1 MISTT
6 QSLLWES
13 GLFFNPNP
21 GKIYFLPTRIN
32 DSQAWI
38 LPANFFIRSHDW
50 TIVFELD
57 EVRIYLNIDMGINI
71 CLHKKMSGSAI
82 KQFEKE
88 WLAFQSSPEE
98 TFDLKGFNFLN

>member
-1 MISTT
+1 MINTT
-6 QSLLWES
+6 LNQSWET
-13 GLFFNPNP
+13 GLYFNPYP
-21 GKIYFLPTRIN
+21 EKKYGMPTQIH

-57 EVRIYLNIDMGINI
+57 EVRIYLKIDLGINI

-82 KQFEKE
+82 KQFENE
-88 WLAFQSSPEE
+88 WLAFQTSPEE
-98 TFDLKGFNFLN
+98 TFDLQGFDFLN

>member
-71 CLHKKMSGSAI
+71 CLHKKMSGSEM
-82 KQFEKE
+82 KQFEKN

-98 TFDLKGFNFLN
+98 TFDLQGFNFLN

>member
-38 LPANFFIRSHDW
+38 LPANFFIQSNEW
-50 TIVFELD
+50 TIIFELD
-57 EVRIYLNIDMGINI
+57 EVRIYLNIDLGKNI
-71 CLHKKMSGSAI
+71 RLHKKMSSSAI

>member
-6 QSLLWES
+6 QFLLWES

-38 LPANFFIRSHDW
+38 LPANFFIQSNEW
-50 TIVFELD
+50 TIIFEFD
-57 EVRIYLNIDMGINI
+57 EVHI
-71 CLHKKMSGSAI
+71 CLKMDLGNSICLYKKMRGSAI
-82 KQFEKE
+82 KQFEKK

>member
-1 MISTT
+1 MINTT
-6 QSLLWES
+6 LNQSCGT
-13 GLFFNPNP
+13 GLYFNPCP
-21 GKIYFLPTRIN
+21 GKKYVVPTRIN

-38 LPANFFIRSHDW
+38 LPANFFIRSQDW

-57 EVRIYLNIDMGINI
+57 EVRIYLNIDLGINI

-88 WLAFQSSPEE
+88 WLAFQTSPEE

>member
-6 QSLLWES
+6 QTQLWES

-38 LPANFFIRSHDW
+38 LPANFFIRSQDW

-57 EVRIYLNIDMGINI
+57 EVRIYLNIDLGIHI

-98 TFDLKGFNFLN
+98 TFDLQEFNFLN

>member
-38 LPANFFIRSHDW
+38 LPANFFIQSNEW
-50 TIVFELD
+50 TIIFELD
-57 EVRIYLNIDMGINI
+57 EVRIYLNIDLGKNI
-71 CLHKKMSGSAI
+71 RLHKKMSSSAI

-98 TFDLKGFNFLN
+98 TFDLQEFNFLN

>member
-1 MISTT
+1 MINTT
-6 QSLLWES
+6 LNQSWET
-13 GLFFNPNP
+13 GLYFNPYP
-21 GKIYFLPTRIN
+21 EKKYGMPTRIH

-38 LPANFFIRSHDW
+38 LPVNFFIRSHDW

-57 EVRIYLNIDMGINI
+57 EVRIYLKIDLGINI

-88 WLAFQSSPEE
+88 WLAFQTSPEE
-98 TFDLKGFNFLN
+98 TFDLQGFDFLN

>member
-6 QSLLWES
+6 QTQLWES
-13 GLFFNPNP
+13 GLYFNPYP
-21 GKIYFLPTRIN
+21 EKKYGMPTRIH

-38 LPANFFIRSHDW
+38 LPANFFIQSHDW

-57 EVRIYLNIDMGINI
+57 EVRIYLNIDLGKNI
-71 CLHKKMSGSAI
+71 RLHKKMSSSAI

>member
-6 QSLLWES
+6 QTQLWES
-13 GLFFNPNP
+13 GLCFNPNP
-21 GKIYFLPTRIN
+21 GKIYFLPTRID

-38 LPANFFIRSHDW
+38 LPANFFIQSKDW

-57 EVRIYLNIDMGINI
+57 EVRIYLNIDLGKNI
-71 CLHKKMSGSAI
+71 RLHKKMSSSAI

-98 TFDLKGFNFLN
+98 TFDLKGFHFLN

>member
-6 QSLLWES
+6 QTQLWET

-21 GKIYFLPTRIN
+21 EKKYGMPTRIN
-32 DSQAWI
+32 VSQAWI
-38 LPANFFIRSHDW
+38 LPANFFIRSQDW

-57 EVRIYLNIDMGINI
+57 EVRIYLNIDLGINI
-71 CLHKKMSGSAI
+71 CLHKKMSGTAI

-88 WLAFQSSPEE
+88 WLAFQTSPEE
-98 TFDLKGFNFLN
+98 TFDLKGFDFLN

>member
-6 QSLLWES
+6 QTQLWET

-21 GKIYFLPTRIN
+21 EKKYGMPTRIN
-32 DSQAWI
+32 VSQAWI
-38 LPANFFIRSHDW
+38 LPANFFIRSQDW
-50 TIVFELD
+50 TIVFELVG
-57 EVRIYLNIDMGINI
+57 VRIYLNIDLGINI
-71 CLHKKMSGSAI
+71 RLHKKMRGSAI

-98 TFDLKGFNFLN
+98 TFDLQEFNFLN

>member
-50 TIVFELD
+50 TIVFDLD

>member
-6 QSLLWES
+6 QTQLWES
-13 GLFFNPNP
+13 GLYFNPYP
-21 GKIYFLPTRIN
+21 EKKYGMPTRIH

-57 EVRIYLNIDMGINI
+57 EVRIYLNFDLGNNI
-71 CLHKKMSGSAI
+71 CLYKKMSGSAI

-98 TFDLKGFNFLN
+98 TFDLQEFNFLN

>member
-6 QSLLWES
+6 QTQLWET
-13 GLFFNPNP
+13 GLFFNSNP
-21 GKIYFLPTRIN
+21 EKKYGMPTRIN

-57 EVRIYLNIDMGINI
+57 EVRIYLNIDLGINI

-82 KQFEKE
+82 KEFEKDGVD
-88 WLAFQSSPEE
+88 WQTSPEE
-98 TFDLKGFNFLN
+98 TFDLQGFDFLN

>member
-6 QSLLWES
+6 QSQLWES

-21 GKIYFLPTRIN
+21 GKIYFLPTRID

-57 EVRIYLNIDMGINI
+57 EVRIYLNIDLGINF

-88 WLAFQSSPEE
+88 WLAFQFSPEE

>member
-6 QSLLWES
+6 QTQLWES

-38 LPANFFIRSHDW
+38 LPANFFIQSHDW

-57 EVRIYLNIDMGINI
+57 GVRIYLNIDLGINI
-71 CLHKKMSGSAI
+71 CLHKKMRGSAI

-88 WLAFQSSPEE
+88 WLAFQTSPEE
-98 TFDLKGFNFLN
+98 TFDLQGFDFLN